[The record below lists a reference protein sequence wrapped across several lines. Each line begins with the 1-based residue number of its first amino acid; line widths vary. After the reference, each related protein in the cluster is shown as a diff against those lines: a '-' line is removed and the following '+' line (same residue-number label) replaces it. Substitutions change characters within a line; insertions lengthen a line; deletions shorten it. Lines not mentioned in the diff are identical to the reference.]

1 MEEEVVVEEEE
12 EERARPCRWHY
23 VGDSGGD
30 RSVANLSYPCVKLCC
45 HVMLKSTKPMSHV
58 YS

>member
-1 MEEEVVVEEEE
+1 MVVEEEE